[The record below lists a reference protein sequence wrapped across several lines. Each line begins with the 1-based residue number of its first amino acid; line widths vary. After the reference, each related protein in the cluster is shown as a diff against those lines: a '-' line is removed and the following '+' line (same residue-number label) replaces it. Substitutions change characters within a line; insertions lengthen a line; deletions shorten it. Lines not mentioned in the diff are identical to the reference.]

1 METIKKALKD
11 KKFDNLYF
19 FYGQEVYLSNFYVN
33 ALKNEL
39 IKNEEFNF
47 TRLFSDELERFQES
61 VEAIPVFEEN
71 RMVLVSARDFSA
83 EIKEDSYRI
92 LEEMLEDMPTYTYV
106 VFVCSTI
113 KKTSKIYKLL
123 SSKCTTCVFESQK
136 APSLI
141 SWISNVFKKKGYEI
155 DRDTSAYLLEFAG
168 SDMTKLLSETE
179 KLAAYELKTRKIT
192 PQSIEAVVTRTID
205 SKVFELLDAVMYKKC
220 DQAFE
225 ILNSLMREKE
235 EPVYINGALMR
246 NISSLLQYK
255 ILKAEGKSVSAIS
268 EKLSLR
274 PFVQK
279 KYAEFEK
286 KFSEKFLQEMIDS
299 CAKCDIGFKT
309 GEMDGYT
316 GLSLL
321 IGQMCK

>member
-1 METIKKALKD
+1 METIKKAFKN

-19 FYGQEVYLSNFYVN
+19 FYGEESYLSDFYVS
-33 ALKNEL
+33 ALKKEL
-39 IKNEEFNF
+39 IENEEFNF
-47 TRLFSDELERFQES
+47 TKLYCDELDRFQEA
-61 VEAIPVFEEN
+61 VEALPVFEEN
-71 RMVLVSARDFSA
+71 RMVVVFSRDFSA
-83 EIKEDSYRI
+83 EIKEDNFRLI
-92 LEEMLEDMPTYTYV
+92 EEMLEDMPSFTYV
-106 VFVCSTI
+106 VFVCRSI

-123 SSKCTTCVFESQK
+123 NSKCTVCVFERQK
-136 APSLI
+136 AQALI
-141 SWISNVFKKKGYEI
+141 LWLGNVFKKKGYEI
-155 DRDTSAYLLEFAG
+155 DKDTCAYLLEFAG
-168 SDMTKLLSETE
+168 PDMTKLLSEAD
-179 KLAAYELKTRKIT
+179 KLVSYELKTKKIT
-192 PQSIEAVVTRTID
+192 QNSIEAVVTRTID
-205 SKVFELLDAVMYKKC
+205 SKVFGLLDAVMYKKC
-220 DQAFE
+220 DAAFE

-255 ILKAEGKSVSAIS
+255 ILKAEGKAIPAIC
-268 EKLSLR
+268 EKLKLM

-279 KYAEFEK
+279 KYIEFDK
-286 KFSEKFLQEMIDS
+286 KFSEKFLQEMLDS